1 MQAGGK
7 EGVSEAEKK
16 KGFMLPETTNEPT
29 SSVLHLRGKVVAR
42 MESQVG

>member
-7 EGVSEAEKK
+7 EGVSEAEKR

-29 SSVLHLRGKVVAR
+29 SVLHLRGKVVAR